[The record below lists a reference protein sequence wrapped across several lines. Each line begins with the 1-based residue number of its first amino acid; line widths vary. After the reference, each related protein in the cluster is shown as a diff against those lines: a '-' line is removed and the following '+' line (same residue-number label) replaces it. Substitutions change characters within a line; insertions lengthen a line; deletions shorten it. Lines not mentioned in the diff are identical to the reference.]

1 MGIVFTAGGPF
12 SETQNT
18 LSGQAQKVIFKLNK
32 YLYKFTFI
40 PPKHKLELFDKLITP
55 ILTYGSEICGVYSG
69 KFIRKGAPTILQT
82 ITWGQKSTQNDFV
95 YGELGL
101 TTLITKR
108 YLVIVKYWFKILMSN
123 DNKYI
128 NLIYR
133 MMLSDMESSP
143 STVNWSSLVK
153 HILLSLG
160 FYEVWLA
167 QGVGNYN
174 AFISIF
180 KQRLTDTFIQ
190 NWHSRIQSPT
200 RAVFI
205 DQLQCFNFSHILKK
219 STSQNFQKFLVD
231 YVCHHID

>member
-1 MGIVFTAGGPF
+1 MGIVFTAGGSF

-18 LSGQAQKVIFKLNK
+18 LSGQAQKAIFKLNK

-40 PPKHKLELFDKLITP
+40 PPKHRLKLFDKLITP
-55 ILTYGSEICGVYSG
+55 ILTYGSKVWRFIQGNSFKRVHLQFCKQLPGV
-69 KFIRKGAPTILQT
+69 K
-82 ITWGQKSTQNDFV
+82 KSTQNDFV
-95 YGELGL
+95 YGELAR

-133 MMLSDMESSP
+133 MMLSDMESRP
-143 STVNWSSLVK
+143 STVNWASLVK
-153 HILLSLG
+153 HLLLSLG

-180 KQRLTDTFIQ
+180 KQRLTDTFVQ
-190 NWHSRIQSPT
+190 NWHSRLQSST
-200 RAVFI
+200 RAVF
-205 DQLQCFNFSHILKK
+205 L
-219 STSQNFQKFLVD
+219 
-231 YVCHHID
+231 